1 MTLETTP
8 IPSKLRGRPRTFDRE
23 AALRSALALFWQV
36 GYEPATISE
45 LCKAMGINPPSL
57 YAAFGNKAQLFME
70 AVAYY
75 ETTYWD
81 AAWLRLKQTPE
92 IHTAVR
98 QFFGDAARILSLP
111 DAPCGCLV
119 TLGAT
124 NVSPDSEEVHA
135 ALKAL
140 RLQGRMAFR
149 ARLEQAVKDGQLPE
163 DTAVAALAMT
173 FKTAVEGMSL
183 QASDGAPQAELEAI
197 GPLVVR
203 MLPVK
208 S

>member
-1 MTLETTP
+1 MQT
-8 IPSKLRGRPRTFDRE
+8 PSKLRGRPRTFDRE
-23 AALRSALALFWQV
+23 VALQNALALFWRL

-70 AVAYY
+70 AVEYY

-81 AAWLRLKQTPE
+81 AAWLRLNQAPDVR
-92 IHTAVR
+92 TAICD
-98 QFFGDAARILSLP
+98 FFGDAARILSLP

-124 NVSPDSEEVHA
+124 NVSPDAEGIHD

-140 RLQGRMAFR
+140 RVQGRMAFQT
-149 ARLEQAVKDGQLPE
+149 RLEQAVKDGQLPA
-163 DTAVAALAMT
+163 DTAVGALAMT
-173 FKTAVEGMSL
+173 FKTAIEGMSL
-183 QASDGAPQAELEAI
+183 HARDGAQQAELEAI
-197 GPLVVR
+197 APLVVR
-203 MLPVK
+203 MLPAHP
-208 S
+208 

>member
-1 MTLETTP
+1 M
-8 IPSKLRGRPRTFDRE
+8 IVDANQIAAKLKGRPRTFDRE
-23 AALRSALALFWQV
+23 AALRSALELFWQV
-36 GYEPATISE
+36 GYEPTTIAG

-70 AVAYY
+70 AVNYY

-81 AAWLRLKQTPE
+81 ASWLRLKQSKD
-92 IHTAVR
+92 IRKGIVG
-98 QFFGDAARILSLP
+98 FFGDAARILSLP

-124 NVSPDSEEVHA
+124 NVSPESKEVHE

-140 RLQGRMAFR
+140 RHEGREAFR
-149 ARLEQAVKDGQLPE
+149 ERLEQAVRDGELPP
-163 DTAVAALAMT
+163 DTAVSALALT
-173 FKTAVEGMSL
+173 FNTALDGMSL
-183 QASDGAPQAELEAI
+183 QASDGTEQVDLESI

-203 MLPVK
+203 MLPIHN
-208 S
+208 

>member
-1 MTLETTP
+1 M
-8 IPSKLRGRPRTFDRE
+8 FDRE
-23 AALRSALALFWQV
+23 AALRSALALFWRV

-70 AVAYY
+70 AVDYY

-81 AAWLRLKQTPE
+81 AAWLRLEQAKD
-92 IHTAVR
+92 IR
-98 QFFGDAARILSLP
+98 QGIVDFFGDAARILSLP

-124 NVSPDSEEVHA
+124 NVSPESGEVHD

-140 RLQGRMAFR
+140 RLEGRVAFQ
-149 ARLEQAVKDGQLPE
+149 ARLEQAVKDGQLPP
-163 DTAVAALAMT
+163 DTAVGALAMT
-173 FKTAVEGMSL
+173 LNTAIEGMSL
-183 QASDGAPQAELEAI
+183 QASDGAKQADLEAI
-197 GPLVVR
+197 GPLLVR
-203 MLPVK
+203 MLPTF
-208 S
+208 